1 MNLKEQ
7 LYIVTLADCGSVTQ
21 AARQL
26 GVTQPALSS
35 YLAGVESALGFPLF
49 QRGRR
54 RLVPTYLG
62 EVYLEKARQILALG
76 RAFDEQVGR
85 VVSGYQGRL
94 RVGIPIRRS
103 PQLIPSAMKVFR
115 GYYPNVEITLQE
127 LNQNGLVE
135 LLRQDKLDL
144 LLCNLAEPYP
154 QLSHIHLHSDPLVF
168 LVHAGHPLCP
178 RAQYRQG
185 FARPWVDLSLFQEET
200 FLLQHPGQSL
210 RHFTDQ
216 VLEETGTIP
225 GRTLLIRNIETAAQ
239 MAANDLGVSFS
250 LASYL
255 RHMRFVTPPQVFSV
269 GKAQQAANFSALYRP
284 DVTLP
289 DYTMRFIQIVK
300 ELMSM
305 ESTGDFEQK

>member
-185 FARPWVDLSLFQEET
+185 FARPWVDLSLF
-200 FLLQHPGQSL
+200 H
-210 RHFTDQ
+210 
-216 VLEETGTIP
+216 
-225 GRTLLIRNIETAAQ
+225 
-239 MAANDLGVSFS
+239 
-250 LASYL
+250 
-255 RHMRFVTPPQVFSV
+255 
-269 GKAQQAANFSALYRP
+269 
-284 DVTLP
+284 
-289 DYTMRFIQIVK
+289 
-300 ELMSM
+300 
-305 ESTGDFEQK
+305 